1 MMALTER
8 NMEGLVNV
16 SEFLRMI
23 VNRVGR
29 AGTWLLVPLVLI
41 TMWDVVARKLV
52 WIQIYMVANF
62 GSFFESTLMQEMEW
76 HLHTAVFC
84 LVLGYGYTHN
94 RHVRVDFLREDFTFK
109 SKAKVEFYGN
119 IFFML
124 PFTLVCIYFAIIYMI
139 DSYQINEVSASLV
152 GLSQRWIIK
161 TYLPIGFATLFVAGL
176 AVMIQLIAVIW
187 GDNKKKLDLIALEY
201 DENK

>member
-8 NMEGLVNV
+8 NMEGLVNI

-62 GSFFESTLMQEMEW
+62 GSFFRIHSNARNGM
-76 HLHTAVFC
+76 ASS
-84 LVLGYGYTHN
+84 YGS
-94 RHVRVDFLREDFTFK
+94 FLFSPWLRLY
-109 SKAKVEFYGN
+109 S
-119 IFFML
+119 
-124 PFTLVCIYFAIIYMI
+124 
-139 DSYQINEVSASLV
+139 
-152 GLSQRWIIK
+152 
-161 TYLPIGFATLFVAGL
+161 
-176 AVMIQLIAVIW
+176 
-187 GDNKKKLDLIALEY
+187 
-201 DENK
+201 